1 LDARLTEYAVEGT
14 AITGGALDLLAT
26 TLKSNVA
33 ILVNRQTVD
42 LTGFR
47 ALKNTFGNS
56 RVKIIRET
64 LVLAAGALKDREVR
78 TALKR
83 GERIEMEEWVDGV
96 AVRNA
101 NAAVRTDVV
110 RSN

>member
-1 LDARLTEYAVEGT
+1 MTEYSVEGT
-14 AITGGALDLLAT
+14 AVTGGALDLLAT
-26 TLKSNVA
+26 TLKNNVT

-42 LTGFR
+42 LTDFR

-64 LVLAAGALKDREVR
+64 QLLAEGALKDREVR

-83 GERIEMEEWVDGV
+83 RDRMEIEEGW
-96 AVRNA
+96 
-101 NAAVRTDVV
+101 TQWQ
-110 RSN
+110 